1 MDAPGFAASAQAR
14 HRSLHATAR
23 PFSMTPKDFRQQVR
37 HGQFRKPTAGICGDY
52 AQANLAILPREQ
64 AADFMRFCH
73 LNPKPC
79 PLLGVGEPG
88 QWQMPML
95 GDDIDIRTDL
105 PGYYVYR
112 NGERAEELTDL
123 RDIWQPDFVV
133 FAIGCSFSFE
143 HMLMQAGVPL
153 RHIQEKRNIAMY
165 RTSVPNGQAGPF
177 GGNLVVSM
185 RPMTSRNAIRAI
197 QITSRFPAVHGAPIH
212 LGDPALLGIADL
224 QAPDYGEAVDVRAD
238 ELPVFWACGVTPQE
252 AIRSA
257 RLPLAIS
264 HKPGHMLVTDVLNS
278 SLAAL

>member
-1 MDAPGFAASAQAR
+1 
-14 HRSLHATAR
+14 
-23 PFSMTPKDFRQQVR
+23 MTPQAFRHQVR
-37 HGQFRKPTAGICGDY
+37 QGGFRKPTAGVCGDY
-52 AQANLAILPREQ
+52 AQANLAILPQAQ
-64 AADFMRFCH
+64 AADFMRFCQ

-95 GDDIDIRTDL
+95 GEDIDIRTDL

-112 NGERAEELTDL
+112 DGERAEERVDL

-143 HMLMQAGVPL
+143 QMLTQAGVPL
-153 RHIQEKRNIAMY
+153 RHIQEGRNVSMY
-165 RTSVPNGQAGPF
+165 RTNVPNGRAGPF
-177 GGNLVVSM
+177 GGDLVVSM
-185 RPMTSRNAIRAI
+185 RPMVSRDAIRSI

-224 QAPDYGEAVDVRAD
+224 QAPDYGDAVTVHAD

-252 AIRSA
+252 ALRSA
-257 RLPLAIS
+257 KLPLAIT

-278 SLAAL
+278 SLAAF